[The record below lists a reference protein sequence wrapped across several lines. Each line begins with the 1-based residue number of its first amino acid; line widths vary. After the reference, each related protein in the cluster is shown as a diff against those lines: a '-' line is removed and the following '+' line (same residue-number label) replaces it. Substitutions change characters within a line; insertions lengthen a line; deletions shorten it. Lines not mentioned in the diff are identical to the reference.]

1 MLQKNVSTLTKT
13 IRILFYYFCKKNT
26 IYFIIFINGLITL
39 LIKLIINVNMT
50 TVALKIYSSDDSGKT
65 YSTENSCAI
74 SCFVVSFWLQQ
85 KY

>member
-13 IRILFYYFCKKNT
+13 IRIFFFIIFAKKIYLFYYF
-26 IYFIIFINGLITL
+26 ISGLITL